1 MGTWI
6 YRPYLTLTFAEVW
19 KDYDAFETDY
29 NSLIVGFGTSP
40 ITSTSLK
47 ATYYFLVANFGNNP
61 ISNSDVG
68 QFKMKIVSRI
78 FSFGPLW
85 EKKQGIQKNLRD
97 LAEADLLQGAKQIY
111 NHAFNPSTAPTTGTL
126 EELDYINDQN
136 TANHKK
142 PKMEAYSILWN
153 LLHADHT
160 REYLDRFK
168 NCFAVFV
175 DKMRVPF
182 YISDDEEEENP

>member
-1 MGTWI
+1 
-6 YRPYLTLTFAEVW
+6 
-19 KDYDAFETDY
+19 
-29 NSLIVGFGTSP
+29 
-40 ITSTSLK
+40 
-47 ATYYFLVANFGNNP
+47 
-61 ISNSDVG
+61 
-68 QFKMKIVSRI
+68 MKIVSRI

-175 DKMRVPF
+175 KPVMRKMRHHPRCVF
-182 YISDDEEEENP
+182 FNCTKFHKFFSVRNIV

>member
-1 MGTWI
+1 MQ
-6 YRPYLTLTFAEVW
+6 FF
-19 KDYDAFETDY
+19 K
-29 NSLIVGFGTSP
+29 
-40 ITSTSLK
+40 
-47 ATYYFLVANFGNNP
+47 NFPGK
-61 ISNSDVG
+61 DVG
-68 QFKMKIVSRI
+68 GVVDRRVAA
-78 FSFGPLW
+78 P
-85 EKKQGIQKNLRD
+85 
-97 LAEADLLQGAKQIY
+97 Y
-111 NHAFNPSTAPTTGTL
+111 N
-126 EELDYINDQN
+126 
-136 TANHKK
+136 NHKK